1 MTNLWVY
8 KRFPLPCYNLVAG
21 EKSRRSWARLW
32 MPGAASRCH
41 DINPGTWNL
50 WTYSRN
56 SLSQNEE
63 KMKWKLMESHAW
75 SQRFHHGSARSY
87 VVTQRHL
94 FNLCNVMSR
103 RSLKTLSETLT
114 LSSWRLG
121 HSSSV
126 SSYEKSRRSWAR
138 GWWCTKGKGKV
149 NRCQEMTTQKL
160 FRENEDGFQAHA
172 KALQNDTRGRIQ
184 KSWKR
189 RDSGSYGGKNLW
201 ALGHRN

>member
-1 MTNLWVY
+1 MSRRSLKTLSETLTLSSWRLGHSSSVSSY
-8 KRFPLPCYNLVAG
+8 

-87 VVTQRHL
+87 VVTQGNTIQEQHHL
-94 FNLCNVMSR
+94 LQGNLDSF
-103 RSLKTLSETLT
+103 
-114 LSSWRLG
+114 G
-121 HSSSV
+121 DSSSFLWIIFC
-126 SSYEKSRRSWAR
+126 YPRPRAY
-138 GWWCTKGKGKV
+138 V
-149 NRCQEMTTQKL
+149 NRDLKREDEVKTNGIACLVSKISSRISQKL
-160 FRENEDGFQAHA
+160 C
-172 KALQNDTRGRIQ
+172 
-184 KSWKR
+184 
-189 RDSGSYGGKNLW
+189 RDSATPL
-201 ALGHRN
+201 